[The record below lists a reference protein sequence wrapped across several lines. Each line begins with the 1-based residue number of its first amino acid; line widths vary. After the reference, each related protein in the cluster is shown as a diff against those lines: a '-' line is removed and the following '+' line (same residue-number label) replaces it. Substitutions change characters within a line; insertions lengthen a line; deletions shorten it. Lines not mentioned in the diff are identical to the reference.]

1 MGDAD
6 LSSREERALATLGRL
21 TRGALHEIA
30 NPLLALVGTA
40 ELVLGDAEPGTKLHD
55 RLALVQETGWEITE
69 IVRALQG
76 FAREQGAPPA
86 AVALGDSAES
96 AVKLVRGVSVV
107 RDVELALAVRR
118 ESSATVAIASPGEVA
133 CALVE
138 LLLDGL
144 AGAARGDTV
153 ELVVSRDGADAVATV
168 AGAGELRLPADTV
181 S

>member
-1 MGDAD
+1 MDDAD
-6 LSSREERALATLGRL
+6 LSGREERALATLGRL

-40 ELVLGDAEPGTKLHD
+40 ELALGDAEPGTKLHD
-55 RLALVQETGWEITE
+55 RLLLVQGTGQEITE

-76 FAREQGAPPA
+76 FAREQGAPRT
-86 AVALGDSAES
+86 AVALGDAAES
-96 AVKLVRGVSVV
+96 AVTLVRRVSAV
-107 RDVELALAVRR
+107 RDVELAVRH

-153 ELVVSRDGADAVATV
+153 ELVVSRHGGDAVAAV
-168 AGAGELRLPADTV
+168 AGAGELRLPAETV